1 MCIYKG
7 GRRVKLNY
15 KRFQIQIINR
25 IIRFLKVRLRG
36 VRRRSLQRDDE
47 PASGVRRQQGQHRK
61 GVQGQQRKGLQGL

>member
-1 MCIYKG
+1 M
-7 GRRVKLNY
+7 V
-15 KRFQIQIINR
+15 
-25 IIRFLKVRLRG
+25 FLKVRLRG